1 MKPLP
6 LILAIGFAILYGIF
20 ANQNEGIDA
29 WFYAASIKHQDQI
42 WQAHHLLFN
51 AVQWCFW
58 KCLCFIKLP
67 IAPLRSIQLLNSL
80 GAGLALYTVYA
91 ILLQW
96 GKSYKTAL
104 VSMSFV
110 GACFSMMR
118 FASSAETYILPICF
132 SLLATYYYGKQQNR
146 PFLYLLVTGLLC
158 SMSILLHQVQIWWTL
173 ALLSTTLYAD
183 GLTKK
188 SLAFVLG
195 LTLVPLSYALVAYF
209 SNAWTLQSLVLGEYL
224 NEHAHIH
231 WSMNNLALTGINCV
245 RSFIQIHGLIW
256 TILEQHAGLAC
267 IALPALTAIGI
278 NSIKILKSTHK
289 NKTEPIKRPWI
300 VIAIVLHILF
310 AFVSDGNAEFLA
322 MLPCLFVFYLVQH
335 FDAPI
340 SQSHT
345 MLIIGL
351 LTWNTVFGLWPNAFL
366 NTQPIAQIINF
377 IERAPQ
383 ADYYL
388 TQKPLIDNRLCEKF
402 GFHHTYKLHPITAFD
417 GIDSTSNN
425 KAYTDY
431 GYRMSKWSRAAW
443 LDQKTQVFEHHTLQ
457 AVDSFESLYGENYLY
472 QILPKQ

>member
-20 ANQNEGIDA
+20 TNQNEGIDA
-29 WFYAASIKHQDQI
+29 WFYAASVKHQEQI

-58 KCLCFIKLP
+58 KCLCLIKLP
-67 IAPLRSIQLLNSL
+67 FAPLRSIQLLNSL
-80 GAGLALYTVYA
+80 GAGVAIYTVYA

-104 VSMSFV
+104 VSMAFV
-110 GACFSMMR
+110 GACFSIMR
-118 FASSAETYILPICF
+118 FASSAETYILPIVF
-132 SLLATYYYGKQQNR
+132 SLLATYYYGKQQKR
-146 PFLYLLVTGLLC
+146 PNQSLLITGLFC
-158 SMSILLHQVQIWWTL
+158 SISILLHQVQIWWTI
-173 ALLSTTLYAD
+173 ALLVNTILAD
-183 GLTKK
+183 GLKKK

-231 WSMNNLALTGINCV
+231 WSMNNIALTGINSV

-256 TILEQHAGLAC
+256 NILEQYPSLAC
-267 IALPALTAIGI
+267 MALPALTAIGI

-289 NKTEPIKRPWI
+289 KKTESIRSPWI
-300 VIAIVLHILF
+300 LIALVLHIFF

-322 MLPCLFVFYLVQH
+322 MLPFLSVFYLVQH
-335 FDAPI
+335 FETPI
-340 SQSHT
+340 TQSQT
-345 MLIIGL
+345 MLILGL
-351 LTWNTVFGLWPNAFL
+351 LTWNLLFGLWPNAFL
-366 NTQPIAQIINF
+366 ITQPSTPIVKF
-377 IERAPQ
+377 IEQAPQ

-388 TQKPLIDNRLCEKF
+388 SQKPLIENRLCEKY
-402 GFHHTYKLHPITAFD
+402 GFKHGYKLHPIADFKA
-417 GIDSTSNN
+417 IDSSNTV
-425 KAYTDY
+425 KAFTDY
-431 GYRMSKWSRAAW
+431 GYRLSKWSRAAW
-443 LDQKTQVFEHHTLQ
+443 LEQKSKLFNPYQL
-457 AVDSFESLYGENYLY
+457 APADSFESLYGENYLY